1 MLAPTMLRLSIQP
14 PQGESFERRVE
25 GESVVLGRG
34 LDCDLSIADPFLSRR
49 HARLVA
55 GDSGWRIEDL
65 GSRNGTRVNGELVEG
80 LRPVGAGDVIEIS
93 GCRIEV
99 LGGGSSSSVRPERAD
114 LSPDATY
121 FRSAAELLESQT
133 GEIAADEDELRRWAE
148 RLSVVNEVHRDLGR
162 PLSLPELLERTLDRV
177 FDHLQPERGVIYL
190 RREDGTF
197 EPAAHRAKAGA
208 GEILHSTSLLREVA
222 ENGLAALVFD
232 VESDE
237 RFAEAKSMLDFGV
250 RSLVAAPLLD
260 AEGSLGMIAL
270 DSRLPVRQ
278 FREVDMEMLVSIA
291 SAAALRIRNLALAE
305 EAAERRRLQTE
316 LDLARRIQVALLPED
331 LPEPEGWSIYG
342 GNLPSRGVSGDFY
355 EVVERESAEGR
366 LEVVLLIADVSGKGM
381 AASLLTAS
389 LEALLAPHVEAGLP
403 PEEIATRASHLLY
416 RRTPPEKYA
425 TVFLAALDPETGRV
439 RYACAG
445 HNPALLLRADGE
457 VERLVATGPPLG
469 LLPLATYRPAETA
482 LEPGSVL
489 VLYTDGFVEA
499 EDPDG
504 EEYGIDRLET
514 VCREHRTGPPA
525 DLAEAIESDV
535 ERYARGVPI
544 ADDRTLVIARREG
557 GSG

>member
-1 MLAPTMLRLSIQP
+1 MLRLTIQP
-14 PQGESFERRVE
+14 PQGEPFERRVE
-25 GESVVLGRG
+25 ADSVVLGRG

-49 HARLVA
+49 HARLVES
-55 GDSGWRIEDL
+55 GSGWRVEDL

-80 LRPVGAGDVIEIS
+80 SRPIAVGDVIEIS

-99 LGGGSSSSVRPERAD
+99 LSDGGSASWSEAD
-114 LSPDATY
+114 LSDATY
-121 FRSAAELLESQT
+121 FRPAAELLESAT
-133 GEIAADEDELRRWAE
+133 AEVGDGVGGDELRRWAE
-148 RLSVVNEVHRDLGR
+148 RLAVVNEVHRDLGR
-162 PLSLPELLERTLDRV
+162 PLSLAELLERTLDRV
-177 FDHLQPERGVIYL
+177 FDHLQPERGVVYL
-190 RREDGTF
+190 RRPDGTF
-197 EPAAHRAKAGA
+197 ETAARRVKAG
-208 GEILHSTSLLREVA
+208 GDEEILHSTSLLREVA

-232 VESDE
+232 VASDE

-260 AEGSLGMIAL
+260 SEGSLGMIAL

-278 FREVDMEMLVSIA
+278 FREADMELLVSIA

-331 LPEPEGWSIYG
+331 LPEPEGWSIHG

-355 EVVERESAEGR
+355 EVVERAGADGQPEI
-366 LEVVLLIADVSGKGM
+366 VLLIADVSGKGM

-403 PEEIATRASHLLY
+403 PDEVAARASQLLY

-425 TVFLAALDPETGRV
+425 TVFLAALVPATGLV

-445 HNPALLLRADGE
+445 HNPALVVRSGGE
-457 VERLVATGPPLG
+457 VERLGATGPPLG
-469 LLPLATYRPAETA
+469 LLPLASYRPAEVTV
-482 LEPGSVL
+482 EPGDVL

-499 EDPDG
+499 ENRDG
-504 EEYGIDRLET
+504 EEYGLARLEAL
-514 VCREHRTGPPA
+514 CRDRRGAAPGE
-525 DLAEAIESDV
+525 LAEAIEEDV
-535 ERYARGVPI
+535 ERHAQGVPI
-544 ADDRTLVIARREG
+544 ADDRTLVIARRDVP
-557 GSG
+557 S

>member
-1 MLAPTMLRLSIQP
+1 MLAVATMLRLSVHP
-14 PQGESFERRVE
+14 PQGDAFERRVE

-99 LGGGSSSSVRPERAD
+99 LGDGTATPRPEKD
-114 LSPDATY
+114 LSDATY

-197 EPAAHRAKAGA
+197 EPAAHRAKAGS
-208 GEILHSTSLLREVA
+208 GEILHSTNLLREVA

-316 LDLARRIQVALLPED
+316 LDLARRIQIALLPED
-331 LPEPEGWSIYG
+331 LPEPEGWSLYG

-355 EVVERESAEGR
+355 EVVARESEDGEP
-366 LEVVLLIADVSGKGM
+366 EVVLVIADVSGKGM

-403 PEEIATRASHLLY
+403 PDDVATRASHLLY

-425 TVFLAALDPETGRV
+425 TVFLAALDPATGRV

-445 HNPALLLRADGE
+445 HNPALVLRQGGE
-457 VERLVATGPPLG
+457 VERLAATGPPLG
-469 LLPLATYRPAETA
+469 LLPLGTYRPAEITLA
-482 LEPGSVL
+482 PGDTL

-499 EDPDG
+499 ENRDG
-504 EEYGIDRLET
+504 EEYGIDRLEA
-514 VCREHRTGPPA
+514 VCRDRRAAPPA
-525 DLAEAIESDV
+525 DLAEAIEADA
-535 ERYARGVPI
+535 ERHAQGVPF
-544 ADDRTLVIARREG
+544 ADDRTLVIARREAA
-557 GSG
+557 